1 VLNDADIFVGRCL
14 SRVAIGRAIMPTAAG
29 LLPRQ
34 ACLAHPHLTVL
45 MTVTHIEAAKW
56 NSFGWSQNVTHARA
70 SSEGAVGVLYI
81 WTDPG
86 PPFDKPGAS
95 FVVKPLGGSALSTRF
110 AEDVL
115 KKVAGTDSPDSIE
128 LSRNSPGY
136 AGIQTLLRKMLKANT
151 ITAARAAPYLSAGS
165 FVLQK
170 MMAGYVEM
178 SDAYRGG
185 PNALRDLI
193 NNAELMT
200 NLGKLAAADL
210 ILGNGDRVE
219 AGNFTNM
226 MFNANGT
233 FAAIDSASILAS
245 FKQLSDASDMPNL
258 DHFDGK
264 FMGHSA
270 EERRGDWVTRMAK
283 YGAAAPTDAQLETF
297 RAKQQNPAG
306 VKAPV
311 LPPIAT
317 LSAVEQGKNGLLF
330 DKMKEEFEGRIK
342 ESVGTDAPINAPTGG
357 QWAGAKV
364 NFVRGFEAGLATIDT
379 LLGGKAW
386 LKGGMFKAMKSND
399 WKQLKGA
406 YKNDGYSGVDP
417 NMSWLSLVVR
427 REVYRNLRMGRSMQE
442 AIEAGTQL
450 AARKQEKLS
459 KPGSFRVG

>member
-1 VLNDADIFVGRCL
+1 
-14 SRVAIGRAIMPTAAG
+14 
-29 LLPRQ
+29 
-34 ACLAHPHLTVL
+34 
-45 MTVTHIEAAKW
+45 VTISHTEAAKW
-56 NSFGWSQNVTHARA
+56 NAFAWNSKVTHARA
-70 SSEGAVGVLYI
+70 SGDGAVGVLFI

-86 PPFDKPGAS
+86 PVFNIPGAS

-128 LSRNSPGY
+128 ISRNSAGY
-136 AGIQTLLRKMLKANT
+136 AGIQTLLKKMLKANT
-151 ITAARAAPYLSAGS
+151 ITAARAAPYLSAGAY
-165 FVLQK
+165 VLQK

-210 ILGNGDRVE
+210 ILGNGDRIE
-219 AGNFTNM
+219 NGNFGNI
-226 MFNANGT
+226 MFNPDGT
-233 FAAIDSASILAS
+233 VAAIDSASILTS

-258 DHFDGK
+258 DHYDGK

-283 YGAAAPTDAQLETF
+283 YGAAAPTDTQLETF

-306 VKAPV
+306 VAAPV

-330 DKMKEEFEGRIK
+330 EKMKAELEGRIQ
-342 ESVGTDAPINAPTGG
+342 ESVGTDNPITAPTGG

-364 NFVRGFEAGLATIDT
+364 NFVRGFEAGLATVDT

-386 LKGGMFKAMKSND
+386 LKGGIFKGMKSNE
-399 WKQLKGA
+399 WKQLKGD
-406 YKNDGYSGVDP
+406 YKKDGYSGVDP

-427 REVYRNLRMGRSMQE
+427 REVYRNLRMGRSMAE
-442 AIEAGTQL
+442 AIQAGTQL
-450 AARKQEKLS
+450 AARKQEKLA
-459 KPGSFRVG
+459 KVGNTFRVG